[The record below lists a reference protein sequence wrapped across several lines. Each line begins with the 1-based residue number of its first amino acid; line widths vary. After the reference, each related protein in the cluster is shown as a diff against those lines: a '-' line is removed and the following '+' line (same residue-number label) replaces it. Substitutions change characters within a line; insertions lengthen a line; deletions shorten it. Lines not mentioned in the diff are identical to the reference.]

1 MTIEE
6 LRQKPVGVLET
17 RSITLDESE
26 EYYFLG
32 KKKDGKYFIAFS
44 PQGGGYGSRN
54 VIETDM
60 VKLINNKYMSD
71 NMACD
76 IYFLC
81 PQLSYHSKDYWG
93 FIKKRIEIYSLF
105 LYFNEIEI

>member
-6 LRQKPVGVLET
+6 LRQKPEGVLDT
-17 RSITLDESE
+17 RSITLDDKSE
-26 EYYFLG
+26 ECYFLG

-60 VKLINNKYMSD
+60 VKLINDKYLSD
-71 NMACD
+71 NAACD
-76 IYFLC
+76 IYHLC
-81 PQLSYHSKDYWG
+81 PQLSYHRMY
-93 FIKKRIEIYSLF
+93 
-105 LYFNEIEI
+105 

>member
-1 MTIEE
+1 MIIEE
-6 LRQKPVGVLET
+6 LRQKPEGVLKT

-26 EYYFLG
+26 KNYFLG

-44 PQGGGYGSRN
+44 PQGGGYGSRD

-76 IYFLC
+76 IYFL
-81 PQLSYHSKDYWG
+81 
-93 FIKKRIEIYSLF
+93 F